1 MAQGIAADWS
11 RFDEMRGDYLAG
23 ESLASIA
30 HKYGVCKTSLTD
42 RARRAG
48 WREEREK
55 VERDAAEK
63 TRRMAE
69 EEAVRTTISVM
80 GVADRL
86 LGVIASGVEL
96 GTMVT
101 SPADVRAITAALK
114 DLSEIK
120 GDYSP
125 LQREKM
131 EAQIASLKAQ
141 TKAAERE
148 NDAGGKT
155 ITVKLADGLDD
166 LAE

>member
-1 MAQGIAADWS
+1 MAQGIASDWS
-11 RFDEMRGDYLAG
+11 KFDEMHGDYLAG
-23 ESLASIA
+23 MRISEIA
-30 HKYGVCKTSLTD
+30 RKYGVCRASLN
-42 RARRAG
+42 AKAIAAG

-55 VERDAAEK
+55 VAQHVAEK
-63 TRRMAE
+63 TRRLAE

>member
-1 MAQGIAADWS
+1 MKGVAADWS
-11 RFDEMRGDYLAG
+11 HLEEMRRDYLGGSTLSEVARKYNVPRR
-23 ESLASIA
+23 SLSE
-30 HKYGVCKTSLTD
+30 
-42 RARRAG
+42 RATAAG
-48 WREEREK
+48 WQKEKEEIQRETAEK
-55 VERDAAEK
+55 SRRVAAEH
-63 TRRMAE
+63 AE
-69 EEAVRTTISVM
+69 RTAISVM

-148 NDAGGKT
+148 NDSGGKT